1 MPIKS
6 IYFAFVILLITV
18 CFFPTATIDA
28 QEAVSL
34 GVSDAV
40 VCKDVIDRTPVNA
53 GNSFRA
59 SVGKLCCF
67 TRITGAQEPTRIT
80 HVWYF
85 GNTQWAWV
93 TLKVRSASWRTYSS
107 KVIQPHQVGSWHV
120 DVLGPD
126 GELLRT
132 LEFEITPVNSHPTR
146 YFAWARRLPPRI
158 SPWPRPGS

>member
-1 MPIKS
+1 MKS
-6 IYFAFVILLITV
+6 VSFSCVILLITV
-18 CFFPTATIDA
+18 CRLPTATIDA

-34 GVSDAV
+34 KVADAV
-40 VCKDVIDRTPVNA
+40 ICKDVVDRTPVDA

-59 SVGKLCCF
+59 SVGKLYCF

-85 GNTQWAWV
+85 GNTRWAWV
-93 TLKVRSASWRTYSS
+93 SLKVGSASWRTYSS
-107 KVIQPHQVGSWHV
+107 KAIQPHQVGSWHV

-132 LEFEITPVNSHPTR
+132 LEFEITPVNSRPTR
-146 YFAWARRLPPRI
+146 CFACVGRLPPRTGL
-158 SPWPRPGS
+158 SRLFW